1 MALIKDITLENGI
14 PTNYH
19 RIQSISKLDKILNV
33 IVVSYV
39 NKNYRTQGI
48 INYVN
53 TQTFSFELENDNVS
67 FESTYNLL
75 KTIDIFNDAEDD

>member
-53 TQTFSFELENDNVS
+53 TQTFSFELENDNIS
-67 FESTYNLL
+67 FELVYNLL
-75 KTIDIFNDAEDD
+75 KTTETFKNAKDD